1 MLQVQPHYA
10 LAGLNTFGMQV
21 YAARYATFDREEDLA
36 GLQQEPAAAAG
47 ILVLGGGSNM
57 LFTGD
62 VPQLVVHNRIK
73 GIVKLREDGQHV
85 WLQVGAG
92 EIWHELVLYA
102 VAAGYAGIENLSLI
116 PGTVGAAPIQNI
128 GAYGVEAKDV
138 IEAVRYYDIAS
149 GTFTVLRNEDCR
161 FAYRDSIFKHGLKNK
176 AIITAVTFRL
186 NKIPVF
192 NTSYGNI
199 QQELDAMGVTEL
211 SIRAISDAV
220 IRIRSSKLPDPR
232 EIGNAGSF
240 FKNPEVDTDL
250 YLALKAQYP
259 TIPGYALPGHIT
271 KIPAGWLIEQCGWKG
286 YRKDNYGVH
295 KLQALVLVNYGG
307 ASGQDIA
314 DLSLTIMNSVAERF
328 GIQLER
334 EVQII

>member
-21 YAARYATFDREEDLA
+21 YAARYATFDREEELA

-149 GTFTVLRNEDCR
+149 GAFTVLGNEDCR
-161 FAYRDSIFKHGLKNK
+161 FAYRDSIFKRELKNK
-176 AIITAVTFRL
+176 VIITAVTFRL